1 VPLFILKTKM
11 TETTMNEFLQQL
23 HDLVPSF
30 DVASIPRDA
39 TGVYASPVHIIAEML
54 NVTPSY
60 IQKIINKICV
70 NVNVNCTKMKVNVD
84 GTEQRNIIMVGNAES
99 ITHSFGSKL
108 VIWDN
113 FPYLSYRVTVN
124 SFTELI

>member
-1 VPLFILKTKM
+1 M